1 MAARKKKTTKKK
13 TATKR
18 GRGRPVIGKEKQRTG
33 VLVRM
38 EDEQREAIEEY
49 LEELNEKREG
59 KGLKPLPISTWMRE
73 IALKHSGNA
82 ELGAAGKAARAAKA
96 GSIL

>member
-1 MAARKKKTTKKK
+1 MAARKTKKKTTKK
-13 TATKR
+13 TAKR

-38 EDEQREAIEEY
+38 EDEQRDAIEEY
-49 LEELNEKREG
+49 LEELNAKREA

-73 IALKHSGNA
+73 IALKHSGNS

-96 GSIL
+96 GSVL